1 MASDNWFASLE
12 SKIFTIMKTRIV
24 NNLESKYPNIF
35 CTSSSRVDTDP
46 VFPTVY
52 IHELPSV
59 ESGMELD
66 NTGINAVVES
76 IQVDVTTN
84 TSMRDCTIVMTEV
97 VTQLKALRFNVSAL
111 PTYVIENVNVY
122 RGIVRARRLIGA
134 DDKLI

>member
-1 MASDNWFASLE
+1 MANNDWFASLE

-24 NNLESKYPNIF
+24 RNLSGKYPNIF
-35 CTSSSRVDTDP
+35 CTSSSRVDADP

-52 IHELPSV
+52 IHELPSL
-59 ESGMELD
+59 ETGMDLD
-66 NTGINAVVES
+66 NTGINAILET

-84 TSMRDCTIVMTEV
+84 TEMRDCTIVMTEV
-97 VTQLKALRFNVSAL
+97 VTQLKALRFNVTAL
-111 PTYVIENVNVY
+111 PTYMIESENVY